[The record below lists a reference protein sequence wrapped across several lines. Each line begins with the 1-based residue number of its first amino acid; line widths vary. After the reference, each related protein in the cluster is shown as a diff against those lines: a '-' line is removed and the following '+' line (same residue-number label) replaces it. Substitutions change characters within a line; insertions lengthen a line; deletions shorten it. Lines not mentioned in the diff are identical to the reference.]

1 MIVRTNCSTTAIS
14 LSFAALITLSALPVS
29 RPVLGQGAG
38 QQSPMGRQAVLPGPS
53 DDLLAKPHWPKSETR
68 TPGREA

>member
-14 LSFAALITLSALPVS
+14 LSFAALITLLALPVS

-38 QQSPMGRQAVLPGPS
+38 QQSPMGRLTRRNFS
-53 DDLLAKPHWPKSETR
+53 CDLALQLSFALLKPL
-68 TPGREA
+68 